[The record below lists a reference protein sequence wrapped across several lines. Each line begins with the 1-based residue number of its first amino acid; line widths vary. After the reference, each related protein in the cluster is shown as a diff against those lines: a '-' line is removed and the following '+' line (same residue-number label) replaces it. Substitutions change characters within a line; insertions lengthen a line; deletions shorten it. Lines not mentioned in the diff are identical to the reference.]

1 MDQAYQYVLNNEKRE
16 NEEEERDTA
25 DKEMTDRKL
34 DSKDENE
41 ISEYDKS
48 HRFYMFKKA
57 VTQAYKAIT

>member
-1 MDQAYQYVLNNEKRE
+1 MDIAYQYRLNYEKRE
-16 NEEEERDTA
+16 KEEQERDIA
-25 DKEMTDRKL
+25 DKEMTNRKL

-57 VTQAYKAIT
+57 VTLAYKAIT